1 MIKSL
6 LILIFTVILL
16 IDSYTSMILKYQ
28 NQILNLINQYPSIPI
43 TIDSSINTS
52 TTTTWEPGKGEYQFD
67 SDLKLSKSSLLQR
80 SNILIDKALEEDSTA
95 QHSLGLLYHMG
106 YGGVLQSDEYSTK
119 WHAISALYGN
129 IDAIAVLGG
138 CLRKGSGI
146 KQNKE
151 LGLELI
157 YYAAEKLS
165 PFGLVKKA
173 HVIEQEEGEGKEKEI
188 LKLYELAAS
197 IPKSAIGLF
206 NYGYML
212 YYTKNKKIRDREK
225 AQQLFKVACDLAPN
239 DGSDEAAHHLSLSLG
254 GVDDVNGRNYMG
266 IAAALGNQE
275 AQKEL
280 VAYKKMIESFF
291 DS

>member
-1 MIKSL
+1 M
-6 LILIFTVILL
+6 
-16 IDSYTSMILKYQ
+16 
-28 NQILNLINQYPSIPI
+28 
-43 TIDSSINTS
+43 
-52 TTTTWEPGKGEYQFD
+52 
-67 SDLKLSKSSLLQR
+67 SKSSLLQR

-173 HVIEQEEGEGKEKEI
+173 HVIEQEEGEGKAQAEAEGEGEESWSYQEKLSKEEGHPCQEEEGKDYRREWGERGEWRGRI
-188 LKLYELAAS
+188 W
-197 IPKSAIGLF
+197 
-206 NYGYML
+206 YG
-212 YYTKNKKIRDREK
+212 RRW
-225 AQQLFKVACDLAPN
+225 
-239 DGSDEAAHHLSLSLG
+239 
-254 GVDDVNGRNYMG
+254 
-266 IAAALGNQE
+266 
-275 AQKEL
+275 
-280 VAYKKMIESFF
+280 
-291 DS
+291 